1 MINIDNNM
9 ENSDWIKVRAW
20 DLPTTLGGLL
30 GIIGSSVEDIEHFLT
45 TPAAKPM
52 PEDLQV
58 KITRYLENAKAEQKD
73 DKK

>member
-9 ENSDWIKVRAW
+9 ENSDWVKSRSW

-58 KITRYLENAKAEQKD
+58 KVMNYLKNAKTEKE
-73 DKK
+73 

>member
-30 GIIGSSVEDIEHFLT
+30 SVIGSSAEDVEHFLT
-45 TPAAKPM
+45 LPAAKAM

-58 KITRYLENAKAEQKD
+58 KITRYLENAKTEKE
-73 DKK
+73 